1 MAKETYQDVIKAK
14 LSSLIQNSVDIKNIY
29 EDFLKEIGTLQKQRD
44 QVMADTEKRKTEWAK
59 TVQEKEAYLAEFDKN
74 LKKEREKIENDKREA
89 KSVLV
94 MAQEEKMKYEKLL
107 KDVTAK
113 EKKADE
119 KIAEVDLLKK
129 MYESKIEKI
138 KALTQQV

>member
-1 MAKETYQDVIKAK
+1 
-14 LSSLIQNSVDIKNIY
+14 
-29 EDFLKEIGTLQKQRD
+29 
-44 QVMADTEKRKTEWAK
+44 MADTEKRKTEWAK